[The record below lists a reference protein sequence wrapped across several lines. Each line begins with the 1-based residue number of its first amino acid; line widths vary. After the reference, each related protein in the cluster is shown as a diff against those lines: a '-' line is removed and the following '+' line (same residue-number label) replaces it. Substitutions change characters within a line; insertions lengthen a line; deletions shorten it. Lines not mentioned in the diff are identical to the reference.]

1 MIVLKQFITIP
12 DNFLLKAT
20 FFLINGIFF
29 ADLLIH
35 SKPLLHIILGCSFSL
50 LILITYCIKKRSLHL
65 AIFAFLLGYL
75 SYSVHFYRLDAFV
88 IPQKMTTAVQVTD
101 ITQTGNYN
109 WPYRITGKALT
120 DYPFSFFIFTKR
132 NPPFNTGD
140 TITCKDLVIKKSNN
154 KAFRSYLYK
163 QAIVGTAFQFQCK
176 PETVIEKF
184 SITGWLDFH
193 KERIFNGLKK
203 KMPSET
209 FAFFSSLFMGDK
221 SRVKQTI
228 EKHKVPFQAWGIS
241 HHLARSGL
249 HLVLFILAWHFLISL
264 LPFHFTLK
272 TLCMLLLCCVYYL
285 LTPPSISFIRAFLL
299 FLFYKFCNLFDL
311 PVNAV
316 HLICLVCCLIL
327 LYSPFQLFF
336 LDFQLSF
343 FLTFCL
349 AWISYLDRKKRI
361 LNSF

>member
-1 MIVLKQFITIP
+1 MVILKQFVP
-12 DNFLLKAT
+12 APESLLLKAT
-20 FFLINGIFF
+20 FFLLNGIVF
-29 ADLLIH
+29 ADFLID
-35 SKPLLHIILGCSFSL
+35 SKTLLHIIIAGSFLLLSL
-50 LILITYCIKKRSLHL
+50 IAYCIKKISLNL
-65 AIFAFLLGYL
+65 AVFAFLLGYL
-75 SYSVHFYRLDAFV
+75 SYSVHFYRLDSFV
-88 IPQKMTTAVQVTD
+88 IPQKLTTTVQVTD
-101 ITQTGNYN
+101 ITQTDNYN
-109 WPYRITGKALT
+109 WPYRITGRALT
-120 DYPFSFFIFTKR
+120 DNPFSFFIFTKR
-132 NPPFNTGD
+132 NPPFNAGD
-140 TITCKDLVIKKSNN
+140 TITCKDLAIKKSNN

-163 QAIVGTAFQFQCK
+163 QAIIGTAFKFQCI
-176 PETVIEKF
+176 PETITTKF
-184 SITGWLDFH
+184 SINGWLDFH

-203 KMPSET
+203 KMSFKA

-221 SRVKQTI
+221 SRVKRTI
-228 EKHKVPFQAWGIS
+228 EKYKIPFQTWGIS

-272 TLCMLLLCCVYYL
+272 TLCMTLLCCVYYL

-311 PVNAV
+311 QVNAI
-316 HLICLVCCLIL
+316 HLICLVCCLVL
-327 LYSPFQLFF
+327 LCNPFQLFF

-361 LNSF
+361 SNSF